1 MPIRAVIVDVEGVQV
16 DGRPE
21 DGRHWSFRLEDDLG
35 LSKELLQPELFQIHW
50 EDGVLGRFPLVER
63 LALVL
68 KRVSSKMT
76 ADQVT
81 AH

>member
-1 MPIRAVIVDVEGVQV
+1 MPIRAVIVDVEGVLV

-21 DGRHWSFRLEDDLG
+21 DGRYWSFGLEDDLG
-35 LSKELLQPELFQIHW
+35 LSKELLQRRFFQIHW
-50 EDGVLGRFPLVER
+50 ENVVLGRFPLVER